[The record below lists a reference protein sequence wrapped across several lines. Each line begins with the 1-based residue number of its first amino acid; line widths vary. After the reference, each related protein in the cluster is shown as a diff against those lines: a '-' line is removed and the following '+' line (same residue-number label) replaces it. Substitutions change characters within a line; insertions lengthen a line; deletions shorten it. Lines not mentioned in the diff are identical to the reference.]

1 MNPVD
6 KLDRTAL
13 NATLHREA
21 QDLDIAPVGGLR
33 GAGRDVKVPS
43 GFMDIVAKDKF
54 GKPYRELSDDQL
66 RQMINDR
73 TLHNYKV
80 K

>member
-6 KLDRTAL
+6 KMDRTAL
-13 NATLHREA
+13 NATLHSEA

-33 GAGRDVKVPS
+33 GAGPKEKVPS